1 MTTTLKSVVLPLA
14 AALSVAGFVA
24 GVTLGGAEAAADS
37 LITVESKFPVKETLD
52 RLSTELDKR
61 GIKVAARIDHAA
73 GAKAVG
79 MELPPTEVL
88 MFGNPKLGTPLM
100 QSNPAIGID
109 LPMKVLAWQDKAGK
123 VWIGYNAAD
132 GLAARHGIKDRDDV
146 VKAMAGALG
155 GLVKAASGQ
164 P

>member
-1 MTTTLKSVVLPLA
+1 MRIVA
-14 AALSVAGFVA
+14 AALLLSLSVTSALSEKLVA
-24 GVTLGGAEAAADS
+24 L
-37 LITVESKFPVKETLD
+37 ESKYDVKETLD
-52 RLSTELDKR
+52 RLAAELDKR

-100 QSNPAIGID
+100 QSAPAIGID

-123 VWIGYNAAD
+123 VWIGYTAPET
-132 GLAARHGIKDRDDV
+132 LKARHGISDRDEV
-146 VKAMAGALG
+146 FEAMAAALD
-155 GLVKAASGQ
+155 GLAKSASGQ
-164 P
+164 